1 MVHTGAKPYVC
12 LIDDCTARY
21 SQRGNLKVHSLSHSS
36 VNCQMHQNKFH
47 TETIQRL
54 TTKAEA
60 CSKGG
65 PSLSREEQKL
75 ADHLKILYKFAN
87 KGIKGRGKKED
98 PKPHSQSQPP
108 TEQQI
113 PERPLAAFADAF
125 LPPPTGVRDG
135 PSFGGL
141 STGAWSRDRM
151 DDVFVGSQ
159 GHSQAQ
165 SNSYLGIP
173 GDGGSGG
180 LGGYAFGSMG

>member
-1 MVHTGAKPYVC
+1 
-12 LIDDCTARY
+12 
-21 SQRGNLKVHSLSHSS
+21 
-36 VNCQMHQNKFH
+36 MHQNKFH

-65 PSLSREEQKL
+65 PSLSNDEQKL

-98 PKPHSQSQPP
+98 SKAPSHVQSQSQAA

-113 PERPLAAFADAF
+113 PERPLAAYTDTL

-135 PSFGGL
+135 ASSFMGL
-141 STGAWSRDRM
+141 STGGWSRDRM

-165 SNSYLGIP
+165 QSNNYLGIP

-180 LGGYAFGSMG
+180 LGGYAFGSLG

>member
-1 MVHTGAKPYVC
+1 
-12 LIDDCTARY
+12 
-21 SQRGNLKVHSLSHSS
+21 
-36 VNCQMHQNKFH
+36 MHQNKFH

-65 PSLSREEQKL
+65 PSLSNEEQKL

-98 PKPHSQSQPP
+98 PKAQSQAQSHTT
-108 TEQQI
+108 TEQQPL
-113 PERPLAAFADAF
+113 PERPLAYSETL

-135 PSFGGL
+135 GASFMGL

-165 SNSYLGIP
+165 QQSNNYLGIP

-180 LGGYAFGSMG
+180 LGGYAFGSLG

>member
-1 MVHTGAKPYVC
+1 
-12 LIDDCTARY
+12 
-21 SQRGNLKVHSLSHSS
+21 
-36 VNCQMHQNKFH
+36 MHQNKFH

-65 PSLSREEQKL
+65 PSLSEDEQKL

-98 PKPHSQSQPP
+98 PKIPQSQSQSQVH
-108 TEQQI
+108 TEHQI
-113 PERPLAAFADAF
+113 PERPLATFAETL
-125 LPPPTGVRDG
+125 LPPPGGVVRDG
-135 PSFGGL
+135 TSFLGGL
-141 STGAWSRDRM
+141 STASWPRDRM
-151 DDVFVGSQ
+151 DDVFVGNQ

-165 SNSYLGIP
+165 SNNNYLGIP

-180 LGGYAFGSMG
+180 LGGYAFGSLG

>member
-1 MVHTGAKPYVC
+1 
-12 LIDDCTARY
+12 
-21 SQRGNLKVHSLSHSS
+21 
-36 VNCQMHQNKFH
+36 MHQNKFH

-65 PSLSREEQKL
+65 ASLTEDEQKL

-98 PKPHSQSQPP
+98 PKPQPP
-108 TEQQI
+108 IQTQPQSLVAEQQI
-113 PERPLAAFADAF
+113 PERPLAYAETL
-125 LPPPTGVRDG
+125 LPPPAGVRDG
-135 PSFGGL
+135 GASFMGL
-141 STGAWSRDRM
+141 ATAGWTRERM

-165 SNSYLGIP
+165 SNNYLGIP

-180 LGGYAFGSMG
+180 LGGYAFGSLG